1 MTHKSLYLLQSSFSA
16 TPAALEKL
24 AQLYSP
30 EDSVVLMGESV
41 LQFKQPF
48 LQQLDRIYVL
58 DTDAEILAGQ
68 SSQHLQI
75 ISYAEFADL
84 CLNYSRCIRLN

>member
-1 MTHKSLYLLQSSFSA
+1 MMNKSLYLLQSSFSA

-24 AQLYSP
+24 AQVYGP

-41 LQFKQPF
+41 LQFQQPF
-48 LQQLDRIYVL
+48 LQRLDRIYVL

-68 SSQHLQI
+68 TSEHMQI

>member
-1 MTHKSLYLLQSSFSA
+1 MTNKSLYLLQSSFST

-24 AQLYSP
+24 AQVYGP

-41 LQFKQPF
+41 LQFQLPF

-68 SSQHLQI
+68 TPAHMQI